1 MTFMDT
7 QRLRHVVSVTMDV
20 YDTAAVVI
28 MTSLVD
34 GSASRQWVTSAL
46 DPSYK
51 CVRIDQLEITSSD

>member
-1 MTFMDT
+1 MDT

-46 DPSYK
+46 DPSYMHSELQFHI
-51 CVRIDQLEITSSD
+51 RYQQP